1 MIRDVWFYKVRCSK
15 CDETMADLTNFC
27 IKCKTKLEIG
37 RTVMKKAEDQVDNYN
52 LVESWWSNLQNPG
65 RRAGKEWQLCKY
77 ARGRGLFANLSRNP
91 KWYDIPSGWFARS
104 SQPSPHLA
112 DPGQVG
118 LGQTRRWELFANIIV
133 NRNMFHKCFEVFGS
147 WFIFAPQSE
156 PLFSMLFQ
164 TSAKCRD
171 CQVSR
176 EYRSSS
182 LHLLQLLKI
191 LQPGHLAARLKWRR
205 KILKICCNLLL
216 SVDIAEC
223 FFLERAST

>member
-1 MIRDVWFYKVRCSK
+1 MVKSSKSRC
-15 CDETMADLTNFC
+15 
-27 IKCKTKLEIG
+27 
-37 RTVMKKAEDQVDNYN
+37 Q
-52 LVESWWSNLQNPG
+52 SWKRVPIVQICVG
-65 RRAGKEWQLCKY
+65 QR
-77 ARGRGLFANLSRNP
+77 FANLLWTVLQNTITPCVQGILLMTKYVSSTKR
-91 KWYDIPSGWFARS
+91 IPSGWFAWS